1 MGTRGVTVD
10 QVPYINTLFLA
21 VVPVEVTASNTIRLL
36 STLVEDKTARLG
48 AVNPAG
54 PTVAMQMVLGLVLPD
69 LGSVVEPMALALAV
83 KQVAVGVREQLAK
96 MGLQTVAMV
105 ALVFKT
111 L

>member
-21 VVPVEVTASNTIRLL
+21 VVPVEVTAVNTIRLL

-54 PTVAMQMVLGLVLPD
+54 PAVAMQMVLGLVLPD
-69 LGSVVEPMALALAV
+69 LGSVVEPMALTI
-83 KQVAVGVREQLAK
+83 KQVAVGAREQSAK
-96 MGLQTVAMV
+96 MAELQMAVMV
-105 ALVFKT
+105 ALVSKT